1 MPDVEKARSINAM
14 PGGSRCMHRL
24 QPAFDGIEVMDVGP
38 IDALAPVFRKFVLTG
53 MAPQSDTRKPLVFYN
68 TCIAPLRM
76 IGLNIASMVLGQD
89 RL

>member
-1 MPDVEKARSINAM
+1 
-14 PGGSRCMHRL
+14 MHRL

-68 TCIAPLRM
+68 TWYRATPDDRVKYRINGARP
-76 IGLNIASMVLGQD
+76 GQTLG
-89 RL
+89 